1 MKEEELSS
9 TKMAK
14 GLQSTPYNTRLF
26 TYGTLKK
33 GGRLEELT
41 KRSKFMGEYYT
52 IHSVFQM
59 RDYADAFPIVFFY
72 YGQAEGKSIKGHL
85 YECDVRA
92 VECINQMETNANY
105 TPHIA
110 DIINEEGDIT
120 NALMFVNC
128 NRGAVADSQL
138 SLRNIIEEKGYQ
150 EWQHSVD
157 W

>member
-1 MKEEELSS
+1 
-9 TKMAK
+9 MAK

-59 RDYADAFPIVFFY
+59 RDYADAFPIVFFD

-110 DIINEEGDIT
+110 DVINEEGNIT

>member
-59 RDYADAFPIVFFY
+59 RDYADAFPIVFFD

-138 SLRNIIEEKGYQ
+138 SLRNIIEEKG
-150 EWQHSVD
+150 
-157 W
+157 

>member
-1 MKEEELSS
+1 
-9 TKMAK
+9 MAK

-33 GGRLEELT
+33 GGRLDELT

-59 RDYADAFPIVFFY
+59 RDYANAFPIVFFD

-105 TPHIA
+105 TPHIV
-110 DIINEEGDIT
+110 DVINEEGNIT

>member
-59 RDYADAFPIVFFY
+59 RDYADAFPIVFFD

-157 W
+157 Y

>member
-1 MKEEELSS
+1 MSN

-33 GGRLEELT
+33 GGRLDELT

-52 IHSVFQM
+52 VHSVFQM
-59 RDYADAFPIVFFY
+59 RDYANAFPIVFFD

-105 TPHIA
+105 TPHIV
-110 DIINEEGDIT
+110 DVINEEGNIT

>member
-1 MKEEELSS
+1 
-9 TKMAK
+9 MAK

-59 RDYADAFPIVFFY
+59 RDYADAFPIVFFDY
-72 YGQAEGKSIKGHL
+72 LYEQAEGKSIKGHL

>member
-1 MKEEELSS
+1 MSS

-59 RDYADAFPIVFFY
+59 RDYADAFPIVFFD

-105 TPHIA
+105 TPNIA

>member
-1 MKEEELSS
+1 LKEEELSS

-59 RDYADAFPIVFFY
+59 RDYADAFPIVFFD

>member
-1 MKEEELSS
+1 LKEEELSS

-33 GGRLEELT
+33 GGRLDELT

-59 RDYADAFPIVFFY
+59 RDYADAFPIVFFD

>member
-1 MKEEELSS
+1 MSS

-59 RDYADAFPIVFFY
+59 RDYADAFPIVFFD

-110 DIINEEGDIT
+110 DVINEEGNIT

>member
-59 RDYADAFPIVFFY
+59 RDYADAFPIVFFD

-110 DIINEEGDIT
+110 DVINEEGNIT

-157 W
+157 Y

>member
-59 RDYADAFPIVFFY
+59 RDYADAFPIVFFD

-110 DIINEEGDIT
+110 DVINEEGNIT

>member
-1 MKEEELSS
+1 
-9 TKMAK
+9 MAK

-59 RDYADAFPIVFFY
+59 RDYADAFPIVFFD

>member
-1 MKEEELSS
+1 
-9 TKMAK
+9 MAK

-33 GGRLEELT
+33 GGRLDELT

-52 IHSVFQM
+52 VHSVFQM
-59 RDYADAFPIVFFY
+59 RDYANAFPIVFFD

-105 TPHIA
+105 TPHIV
-110 DIINEEGDIT
+110 DVINEEGNIT

-157 W
+157 C

>member
-59 RDYADAFPIVFFY
+59 RDYANAFPIVFFDY
-72 YGQAEGKSIKGHL
+72 EQAEGKSIKGHL

>member
-1 MKEEELSS
+1 
-9 TKMAK
+9 MAK

-59 RDYADAFPIVFFY
+59 RDYADAFPIVFFD

-110 DIINEEGDIT
+110 DIINEEGNIT

-128 NRGAVADSQL
+128 NIGGRVVNDSQL
-138 SLRNIIEEKGYQ
+138 SLNNIIEEKGYQ
-150 EWQHSVD
+150 EWQHSVGF
-157 W
+157 

>member
-1 MKEEELSS
+1 
-9 TKMAK
+9 MAK

-59 RDYADAFPIVFFY
+59 RDYANAFPIVFFD

-110 DIINEEGDIT
+110 DVINEEGNIT

>member
-1 MKEEELSS
+1 MSS

-59 RDYADAFPIVFFY
+59 RDYADAFPIVFFD

-157 W
+157 Y

>member
-1 MKEEELSS
+1 MSS

-14 GLQSTPYNTRLF
+14 GLQTTPYNTRLF

-33 GGRLEELT
+33 GGRLETLLQ
-41 KRSKFMGEYYT
+41 RSRYIGEYFT
-52 IHSVFQM
+52 LHSAFQM
-59 RDYADAFPIVFFY
+59 RDYANAFPIVFFD
-72 YGQAEGKSIKGHL
+72 YGQANGKSIKGDL

-92 VECINQMETNANY
+92 IESINQMETNANY

-110 DIINEEGDIT
+110 DVINEEGYIT

-138 SLRNIIEEKGYQ
+138 SLNNIIEEKGYQ
-150 EWQHSVD
+150 VWQQLEV
-157 W
+157 

>member
-1 MKEEELSS
+1 MSS

-59 RDYADAFPIVFFY
+59 RDYADAFPIVFFD

-110 DIINEEGDIT
+110 DVINEEGNIT

-157 W
+157 Y

>member
-1 MKEEELSS
+1 MSS

-59 RDYADAFPIVFFY
+59 RDYADAFPIVFFD

-150 EWQHSVD
+150 EWQHSVGL
-157 W
+157 

>member
-1 MKEEELSS
+1 MSN

-33 GGRLEELT
+33 GGRLDELT

-52 IHSVFQM
+52 VHSVFQM
-59 RDYADAFPIVFFY
+59 RDYANAFPIVFFD

-105 TPHIA
+105 TPHIV
-110 DIINEEGDIT
+110 DVINEEGNIT
-120 NALMFVNC
+120 KALMFVNC

-157 W
+157 C

>member
-33 GGRLEELT
+33 GGRLDELT

-59 RDYADAFPIVFFY
+59 RDYADAFPIVFFD

-150 EWQHSVD
+150 EWQHSSGS
-157 W
+157 

>member
-33 GGRLEELT
+33 GGRLDELT

-59 RDYADAFPIVFFY
+59 RDYADAFPIVFFD

>member
-1 MKEEELSS
+1 MSS

-59 RDYADAFPIVFFY
+59 RDYADAFPIVFFD

-120 NALMFVNC
+120 NALIFVNC

>member
-1 MKEEELSS
+1 
-9 TKMAK
+9 MAK

-33 GGRLEELT
+33 GGRLDELT

-52 IHSVFQM
+52 VHSVFQM
-59 RDYADAFPIVFFY
+59 RDYANAFPIVFFD

-105 TPHIA
+105 TPHIV
-110 DIINEEGDIT
+110 DVINEEGNIT

>member
-1 MKEEELSS
+1 MSS

-14 GLQSTPYNTRLF
+14 GLQSTPYKTRLF

-33 GGRLEELT
+33 GGRLDELT
-41 KRSKFMGEYYT
+41 KRSEYMGEYYT

-59 RDYADAFPIVFFY
+59 RDYANAFPIVFFD

-105 TPHIA
+105 TPHIV
-110 DIINEEGDIT
+110 DVINEQGFIT

-128 NRGAVADSQL
+128 NRGSLPDSQL
-138 SLRNIIEEKGYQ
+138 SLNNIIEEKGYQ
-150 EWQHSVD
+150 VWQQLEV
-157 W
+157 

>member
-1 MKEEELSS
+1 LSS

-33 GGRLEELT
+33 GGRLDELT

-59 RDYADAFPIVFFY
+59 RDYADAFPIVFFD

>member
-1 MKEEELSS
+1 MSS

-59 RDYADAFPIVFFY
+59 RDYADAFPIVFFD

>member
-1 MKEEELSS
+1 MSS

-33 GGRLEELT
+33 GGRLDELT

-59 RDYADAFPIVFFY
+59 RDYADAFPIVFFD

>member
-1 MKEEELSS
+1 LSS

-59 RDYADAFPIVFFY
+59 RDYADAFPIVFFD

>member
-1 MKEEELSS
+1 
-9 TKMAK
+9 MAK

-33 GGRLEELT
+33 GGRLDELT

-52 IHSVFQM
+52 VHSVFQM
-59 RDYADAFPIVFFY
+59 RDYANAFPIVFFD

-105 TPHIA
+105 TPHIV
-110 DIINEEGDIT
+110 DVINEEGNIT

-128 NRGAVADSQL
+128 NRGAVEDSQL

-157 W
+157 C

>member
-14 GLQSTPYNTRLF
+14 GLQSTPYKTRLF

-33 GGRLEELT
+33 GGRLDELT
-41 KRSKFMGEYYT
+41 KRSEYMGEYYT

-59 RDYADAFPIVFFY
+59 RDYANAFPIVFFD

-105 TPHIA
+105 TPHTA
-110 DIINEEGDIT
+110 DVINEQGYIT

-128 NRGAVADSQL
+128 NRESVPDVQL
-138 SLRNIIEEKGYQ
+138 SNKNIIEEKGYQ